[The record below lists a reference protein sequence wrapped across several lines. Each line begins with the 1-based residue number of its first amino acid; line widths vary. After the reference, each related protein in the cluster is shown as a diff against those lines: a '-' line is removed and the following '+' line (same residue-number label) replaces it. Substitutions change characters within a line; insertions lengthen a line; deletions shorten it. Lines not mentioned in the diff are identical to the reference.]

1 MRKKSTRL
9 LSAALAVCMMLSVL
23 PVGAFAAEP
32 GAEEQENGASA
43 QADAAVPEGDIAI
56 NDENFPDPYFR
67 DNVWW
72 DFNTNRDDHFSPSEI
87 ANAKGIICD
96 NKEISNLKGIEFFTE
111 IWKLDCYYNNLKTI
125 DLSHNK
131 KLSYINCH
139 HNQLK
144 ELDVSGLPLLKTF
157 YCNYNELPSINVS
170 KNEKLEDFN
179 CQNNHL
185 DTLNVSQNKEL
196 VKLSCG
202 HNNLTELDVSENKK
216 LKTLGCYENK
226 LRNLNLGNQIE
237 LEWLSCGTNPL
248 SVLDVSA
255 NTKLKELYVS
265 KTNLTELNVSANTDL
280 ETLFASE
287 TNLTELN
294 ISANTKLKNLDV
306 SNTNLTSLDAT
317 NNTALEKFK
326 GKNCSYNI
334 AVEGDGKFDLTTLPG
349 HFDAS
354 KATAT
359 GGGTIN
365 ENENILTVDPN
376 SKTFRYDYDIGQN
389 NKKMNVVLNVH
400 WHNYKWNHDGTKH
413 WRECTTANCP
423 GLTDAQEAPHV
434 YDNAKDK
441 DCNTCGYVR
450 PLYTVTTVNATAKL
464 ESEAEE
470 LKAPVAAGTE
480 VILSAGNA
488 PEGKTFAG
496 WKLYK
501 VVNDTESEITDET
514 ELAELLRNGIAT
526 TATLTLTMP
535 AYNVKAEPYYSNIP
549 YNIKAVNCTVDKTEA
564 AKGDTVTATR
574 RALKANERFTGWTVT
589 VNGVEQDTDTFLK
602 PDADDP
608 TKVSF
613 VMPAENVEIKA
624 NFKGIPTLNP
634 TLRVGDHVT
643 ATIDG
648 SDTPV
653 PSGSAVLKNTI
664 VHLTAIAPEGQHFTG
679 WTVKVGGEEQKADT
693 FLTTPDENDPT
704 KVTFTMPDKNVEVTA
719 NFASNPTLNPT
730 LRVGDHVTA
739 TIEGSDASVPSGSTV
754 PVPKN
759 KIVHLTAT
767 VPDGQHFI
775 SWTVLVGGEE
785 QKADTFLK
793 TPDASDP
800 TKVTFTMPDA
810 NVEVTATFAEDP
822 IGPDGPDPVGPSDT
836 GNIQGAISAVV
847 IGAAA
852 GAIIYEAGTG
862 IYRVIN
868 MPGIPMPSNRI
879 ELAELLWE
887 HAGKPEPVST
897 ALYSDIDEGDTDA
910 QKAARW
916 AVEQDL
922 MKDDADNNKFHPAFP
937 VSKLR
942 TCLTWNAAKEKGL
955 FDKTEE

>member
-43 QADAAVPEGDIAI
+43 QADAAVPEGYIAI
-56 NDENFPDPYFR
+56 NEKNFPDENFR
-67 DNVWW
+67 DYVAGEW
-72 DFNTNRDDHFSPSEI
+72 DKNQDKYFSPSEI
-87 ANAKGIICD
+87 ANAKWISCD
-96 NKEISNLKGIEFFTE
+96 NKEISNLKGIEFFTN
-111 IWKLDCYYNNLKTI
+111 IWLLECYYNNLTTI
-125 DLSHNK
+125 DLSNNK

-139 HNQLK
+139 HNKLE

-157 YCNYNELPSINVS
+157 YCGHNALPSIDVS
-170 KNEKLEDFN
+170 KNEKLEDFD
-179 CQNNHL
+179 CQDNHL
-185 DTLNVSQNKEL
+185 DTLDVSQNKEL
-196 VKLSCG
+196 VKLGCG
-202 HNNLTELDVSENKK
+202 SNNLTELDVSENKK

-265 KTNLTELNVSANTDL
+265 KTNLTELNV
-280 ETLFASE
+280 
-287 TNLTELN
+287 
-294 ISANTKLKNLDV
+294 SANTKLKNLDV

-376 SKTFRYDYDIGQN
+376 SQTFRYDYDIGQN

-400 WHNYKWNHDGTKH
+400 WHNYQWKHDGTKH

-434 YDNAKDK
+434 YDNAKDNN
-441 DCNTCGYVR
+441 CNTCGYVR

-480 VILSAGNA
+480 VILTAGNA

-496 WKLYK
+496 WKLYN
-501 VVNDTESEITDET
+501 VSDTESEITDET
-514 ELAELLRNGIAT
+514 ELAKLLKNGTET
-526 TATLTLTMP
+526 TATLTMP
-535 AYNVKAEPYYSNIP
+535 AYNVKAEPYYSDIP
-549 YNIKAVNCTVDKTEA
+549 YNITAVDCTVDKPEA
-564 AKGDTVTATR
+564 PMGDTVTATR

-643 ATIDG
+643 ATIEG
-648 SDTPV
+648 SDASV
-653 PSGSAVLKNTI
+653 PSGSAVPVGET
-664 VHLTAIAPEGQHFTG
+664 VHLTATVPDGQHFIG
-679 WTVKVGGEEQKADT
+679 WTVLVGGEEQKADT

-704 KVTFTMPDKNVEVTA
+704 KVTF
-719 NFASNPTLNPT
+719 
-730 LRVGDHVTA
+730 
-739 TIEGSDASVPSGSTV
+739 I
-754 PVPKN
+754 
-759 KIVHLTAT
+759 
-767 VPDGQHFI
+767 
-775 SWTVLVGGEE
+775 
-785 QKADTFLK
+785 
-793 TPDASDP
+793 
-800 TKVTFTMPDA
+800 MPDA
-810 NVEVTATFAEDP
+810 NVEVTATFADDP

-847 IGAAA
+847 VGAAA